1 MVPRLVLAKDTV
13 QQVSEAIAAILDL
26 DVEIADQ
33 RLSRVA
39 GTGAFAQKIG
49 EPLDRDGFVNREVM
63 RTGDYVLIDETG
75 KHVVCQACARAGSCY
90 ATALLC
96 YPIKAPGTTIGTIS
110 LVACDSRRR
119 AWLLGNLASCIAFL
133 SKMSELITAKV
144 LEQQALL
151 AQESLHRQL
160 ALVMDFLGEGIIAVD
175 RYGVITHFNSYA
187 AQLFG
192 VMPGLVVGQEIR
204 DMVGGTGVYDVL
216 CGGEQ
221 QRQQRILMKVGATT
235 CPVLCDAI
243 PIAVDG
249 KSMGAV
255 LKFRDIQ
262 TSSRMAY
269 EMSYAAKAVTFEDIL
284 GVSRQI
290 KQVKLEAQQ
299 VARSSST
306 VLIYGESGTGKE
318 LLARAIHTASP
329 RGHGPFVS
337 INLGAVPDGLLE
349 SELFGYEAGAFTGA
363 KKGGKLGKFE
373 LANGGTLFLDEIG
386 DMPVHLQVKLLR
398 VLEERRVEPLGST
411 WPRPLDVRIIC
422 ATHRDLGAMVARREF
437 REDLF
442 YRLNVVPLVIPPL
455 RERKEDIPPLAGRF
469 YPAHAARLGKQITGI
484 SPGAME
490 LLMAYGWPGNV
501 RELSNCLEYAVNM
514 ETGPTISAQVLGP
527 KLGNS
532 GHVAAKTAATNP
544 RDDKQELILQVLRVH
559 GTSTAGKKAAA
570 AALGISLSTLYRK
583 LKSMAPAPLPP
594 ARDPAPVSSLN
605 TPDPPAPTRHR

>member
-306 VLIYGESGTGKE
+306 VLIYGGAAPVRSSWPGPSIP
-318 LLARAIHTASP
+318 RA
-329 RGHGPFVS
+329 
-337 INLGAVPDGLLE
+337 
-349 SELFGYEAGAFTGA
+349 
-363 KKGGKLGKFE
+363 
-373 LANGGTLFLDEIG
+373 
-386 DMPVHLQVKLLR
+386 
-398 VLEERRVEPLGST
+398 
-411 WPRPLDVRIIC
+411 
-422 ATHRDLGAMVARREF
+422 
-437 REDLF
+437 
-442 YRLNVVPLVIPPL
+442 
-455 RERKEDIPPLAGRF
+455 
-469 YPAHAARLGKQITGI
+469 
-484 SPGAME
+484 PGAMAR
-490 LLMAYGWPGNV
+490 LFPSTWV
-501 RELSNCLEYAVNM
+501 RF
-514 ETGPTISAQVLGP
+514 PTASWRASFSA
-527 KLGNS
+527 
-532 GHVAAKTAATNP
+532 T
-544 RDDKQELILQVLRVH
+544 KQERSPVP
-559 GTSTAGKKAAA
+559 KKAASWASSSWPTEAHYSSTRSVTCRCTFRSNCSGCWKSGASNPWA
-570 AALGISLSTLYRK
+570 ARG
-583 LKSMAPAPLPP
+583 
-594 ARDPAPVSSLN
+594 RDHWTSVSSVL
-605 TPDPPAPTRHR
+605 PTATWGPW